1 MRRIGC
7 WIIAGLFFMTATIA
21 WAQGQS
27 NLDRMAGSL
36 QKSSGQEKRSSA
48 AMAKIWVEKADKYVK
63 EQGVKAAIAEF
74 NKPDGLFVKD
84 DLYITVIDFNGVM
97 VAYPRNTKIIGQN
110 QSGLKDV
117 EGKFFIKEM
126 AAVAKT
132 KGFGWVD
139 YKHPHPHTK
148 AVEQKTT
155 YVKRITGANMFLAC
169 GAHK

>member
-1 MRRIGC
+1 MRRIGY
-7 WIIAGLFFMTATIA
+7 WIVAVMFFMTAAVA
-21 WAQGQS
+21 WAQGKP
-27 NLDRMAGSL
+27 NLDRIAGTL
-36 QKSSGQEKRSSA
+36 QKSGGQEKRSSA
-48 AMAKIWVEKADKYVK
+48 AMAKLWVEKADKYAK
-63 EQGVKAAIAEF
+63 EHGVKAAIAEF

-84 DLYITVIDFNGVM
+84 DLYITVIDFDGVM

-110 QSGLKDV
+110 QSGLKDQ

-126 AAVAKT
+126 ANVAKT

-155 YVKRITGANMFLAC
+155 YVKRIAGTNMLLAC